1 MSDECHPCETPVV
14 MDLPATLVR
23 LAEIEALVMRMAR
36 DVSRGPDAQ
45 LMALQIA
52 HRLLLN
58 RVQVIEMRDVQ
69 QAQRALE
76 RRLSLDHA
84 EREPWE

>member
-1 MSDECHPCETPVV
+1 MDERHSCEMPVV

-23 LAEIEALVMRMAR
+23 LAEIEGLVMDMAR
-36 DVSRGPDAQ
+36 DRSRGPDAQ
-45 LMALQIA
+45 LMALQVA

-58 RVQVIEMRDVQ
+58 RVQVIEMRDLQ
-69 QAQRALE
+69 QAQRSFE
-76 RRLSLDHA
+76 RHLAHEKA